1 MPAAVG
7 AHAAQFVRRTAGAEG
22 ALEGANHG
30 SRIGRQVAVA
40 AFAVGAQLQHGS
52 LQVVQVGGGWLIM
65 PFTNGLRG
73 CADLRSQPTDAT

>member
-7 AHAAQFVRRTAGAEG
+7 AHASQFVRTAGAEG

-40 AFAVGAQLQHGS
+40 AFAVGAQLQHDS
-52 LQVVQVGGGWLIM
+52 LRVGQVGGGRLIM
-65 PFTNGLRG
+65 PP
-73 CADLRSQPTDAT
+73 AKDLSGFGI